1 MHSQTSIKGTE
12 KSFLKTF
19 IQYIDKFSRLDEI
32 VASILLAVIV
42 ILMGY
47 GVVTRYVFNAPSSWV
62 EEICIALFI
71 WMTFMG
77 ASALMRH
84 DEVVRI
90 DYLIRKLPQGAAR
103 FMDGLLR
110 PILVMTA
117 IAFMIYW
124 GFKLLPH
131 SQVRFTPALK
141 IPYIYIY
148 SAVPVSALFM
158 SYHQLRQI
166 YFFFTSSNEEV

>member
-1 MHSQTSIKGTE
+1 MHSHTSL
-12 KSFLKTF
+12 KSTDQSVAKTIVRF
-19 IQYIDKFSRLDEI
+19 VDKVSHLDAV
-32 VASILLAVIV
+32 VASVLLAVIV
-42 ILMGY
+42 MLMGY

-62 EEICIALFI
+62 EEVCIALFI

-77 ASALMRH
+77 ASALMRN

-90 DYLIRKLPQGAAR
+90 DYLVRKLPAKAAN
-103 FMDGLLR
+103 FIDGLLR
-110 PILVMTA
+110 PILVMVA

-148 SAVPVSALFM
+148 AAVPVSALFM
-158 SYHQLRQI
+158 AYHQIRQI
-166 YFFFTSSNEEV
+166 YFFFKPDSEDV